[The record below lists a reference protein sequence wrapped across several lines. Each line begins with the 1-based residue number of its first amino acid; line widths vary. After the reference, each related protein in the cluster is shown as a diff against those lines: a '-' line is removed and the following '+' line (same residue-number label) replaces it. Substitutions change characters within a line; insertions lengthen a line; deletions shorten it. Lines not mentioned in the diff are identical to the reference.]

1 MGNYS
6 SPRAKHKENTVYTE
20 DPIFN
25 NRDYHFDWER
35 FGKTMKRLRLEAQL
49 TQDDLAAITGISSS
63 MISQFEN
70 AYQSKQQ
77 STPKHPNQD
86 QLVCILH
93 ALKVDANALFESN
106 LTMPTMSERDQAVE
120 ELVNEFR
127 LMLKQSDFYTHYD
140 ESQASASKKR
150 DPQEKLYF
158 KAWQEKAV
166 AERKPRQ

>member
-20 DPIFN
+20 DPIYN
-25 NRDYHFDWER
+25 NRDYHFDWQR
-35 FGKTMKRLRLEAQL
+35 FGKTMKRLRLEAHL

-70 AYQSKQQ
+70 AYQSKHQ
-77 STPKHPNQD
+77 SGPKHPNQD

-106 LTMPTMSERDQAVE
+106 LSMPTMSERDQAVE
-120 ELVNEFR
+120 ELVDEFR
-127 LMLKQSDFYTHYD
+127 LMLKQSEFYLHYD
-140 ESQASASKKR
+140 EAARQDVKKKASQGT
-150 DPQEKLYF
+150 LYF
-158 KAWQEKAV
+158 KSWREKDI
-166 AERKPRQ
+166 AERRPGH

>member
-1 MGNYS
+1 MANYS

-20 DPIFN
+20 DPVYN
-25 NRDYHFDWER
+25 NRDYRFDWQR

-77 STPKHPNQD
+77 AGPKHPNLN

-106 LTMPTMSERDQAVE
+106 LSMPTMSERDQAVE
-120 ELVNEFR
+120 ELVDEFR
-127 LMLKQSDFYTHYD
+127 LMLKQSEFYLHYD
-140 ESQASASKKR
+140 EAARPRAKKKG
-150 DPQEKLYF
+150 QGTLYF
-158 KAWQEKAV
+158 ESWKEKDV
-166 AERKPRQ
+166 AERKPGH